1 MTGIAP
7 SSRPRLAR
15 GVRLREDRVRGGW
28 NVLAPERVLRPNP
41 VAVEVLKLCDG
52 ARSFDDIVSELGAR
66 FQVERERI
74 VTDASALLVDLAEK
88 RMVEL

>member
-7 SSRPRLAR
+7 GARPRLAR

-52 ARSFDDIVSELGAR
+52 ARSFDDIVSELGSR

-74 VTDASALLVDLAEK
+74 VADASALLVDLAEK